1 MPRVVSG
8 ECGNCES
15 YFDLSFEENLVSQE
29 PEYCPFCGEVI
40 EEPMEDYIEDD
51 DDFETD
57 EEWE

>member
-1 MPRVVSG
+1 MARVVSG
-8 ECGNCES
+8 ECTNCES

-40 EEPMEDYIEDD
+40 EEMEDYIEDD
-51 DDFETD
+51 DDFEND